1 MQVQQLPKKTVLFIS
16 VPGNTDE
23 NTLTSITKVLIN
35 TIVLCAMMFIWHVVM
50 VSLDRNIIGLFI
62 NLLTII
68 GVFLCAILG
77 ITQKNI
83 ALIKMLS
90 CCSFYMV
97 GNIVLG
103 IFWVLLISNGRYQRC
118 LDCQRTGQE
127 ECRSDQNN
135 ANSDIL
141 DTTDCDQYQIGRIG
155 SAIYYLVMAFICL
168 LLFIGLG
175 TFSCQLCTT
184 NSNYFER
191 KISPIGQQQYY
202 FQSGPTIVATQPMV
216 IAGQPIIAYRQPTMV
231 SGQRTIVSSGQRTI
245 VSSGQP
251 TIVSSEQPT
260 IIDNNALPPPFE
272 PTIVSA
278 SISVQSQQFTNGNK
292 GTSSNI

>member
-23 NTLTSITKVLIN
+23 NTLTSITTVLIN

-50 VSLDRNIIGLFI
+50 VSLDRTTIVGLFI
-62 NLLTII
+62 NLLTIL

-83 ALIKMLS
+83 TLIKMLS

-103 IFWVLLISNGRYQRC
+103 IFWLLLISDARYQRC

-141 DTTDCDQYQIGRIG
+141 DTTDCSQYEIGRIG

-191 KISPIGQQQYY
+191 KISPIEQQQHYS
-202 FQSGPTIVATQPMV
+202 QSGPMIVATQPSV
-216 IAGQPIIAYRQPTMV
+216 IAGQPIIAYGQPTMV
-231 SGQRTIVSSGQRTI
+231 SGQRTIVSSG
-245 VSSGQP
+245 
-251 TIVSSEQPT
+251 QPT

-272 PTIVSA
+272 PTIASA

>member
-23 NTLTSITKVLIN
+23 NTLTSITTVLIN

-50 VSLDRNIIGLFI
+50 VSLDRTNIVGLFI
-62 NLLTII
+62 NLLTIL

-83 ALIKMLS
+83 TLIKMLS

-103 IFWVLLISNGRYQRC
+103 IFWLLLISDARYQRC

-141 DTTDCDQYQIGRIG
+141 DTTDCSQYEIGRIG
-155 SAIYYLVMAFICL
+155 GAIYDLVMAFICL

-191 KISPIGQQQYY
+191 KISPIGQQQHYS
-202 FQSGPTIVATQPMV
+202 QSGPMIVATQPSV
-216 IAGQPIIAYRQPTMV
+216 IAGQPIIVYGQPTMV
-231 SGQRTIVSSGQRTI
+231 SGQRTI

-251 TIVSSEQPT
+251 TIVSSGQPT

-272 PTIVSA
+272 PTIASA

>member
-1 MQVQQLPKKTVLFIS
+1 
-16 VPGNTDE
+16 
-23 NTLTSITKVLIN
+23 
-35 TIVLCAMMFIWHVVM
+35 MMFIWHVVM

-135 ANSDIL
+135 ANSGIL

-191 KISPIGQQQYY
+191 KISPIGQQQHYS
-202 FQSGPTIVATQPMV
+202 QSGPMIVATQPSV
-216 IAGQPIIAYRQPTMV
+216 IAGQPIIAYGQPTMV
-231 SGQRTIVSSGQRTI
+231 SGQRTI

-251 TIVSSEQPT
+251 TIVSSGQPT

-272 PTIVSA
+272 PTIASA

>member
-23 NTLTSITKVLIN
+23 NTLTSITTVLIN

-50 VSLDRNIIGLFI
+50 VSLDRTTIVGLFI
-62 NLLTII
+62 NVLTIL

-83 ALIKMLS
+83 TLIKMLS

-103 IFWVLLISNGRYQRC
+103 IFWLLLISDARYQRC

-141 DTTDCDQYQIGRIG
+141 DTTDCSQYEIGRIG
-155 SAIYYLVMAFICL
+155 GAIYDLVMAFICL

-216 IAGQPIIAYRQPTMV
+216 IAGQPIIAYGQPTMV
-231 SGQRTIVSSGQRTI
+231 SGQRTIVSSG
-245 VSSGQP
+245 
-251 TIVSSEQPT
+251 QPT

-272 PTIVSA
+272 PTIASA

>member
-50 VSLDRNIIGLFI
+50 VSLDRTNIVGLFI

-141 DTTDCDQYQIGRIG
+141 DTTDCSQYEIGRIG
-155 SAIYYLVMAFICL
+155 GAIYDLVMAFICL

-216 IAGQPIIAYRQPTMV
+216 IAGQPIIAYGQPTMV
-231 SGQRTIVSSGQRTI
+231 SGQRTIVSSGQ
-245 VSSGQP
+245 
-251 TIVSSEQPT
+251 PT

-272 PTIVSA
+272 PSIASA

>member
-50 VSLDRNIIGLFI
+50 VSLDRTNIVGLFI
-62 NLLTII
+62 NLLTIL

-103 IFWVLLISNGRYQRC
+103 IFWLLLISDARYQRC

-141 DTTDCDQYQIGRIG
+141 DTTDCSRYEIGRIG
-155 SAIYYLVMAFICL
+155 GAIYDLVMAFICL

-231 SGQRTIVSSGQRTI
+231 SGQRTIVSSGQ
-245 VSSGQP
+245 
-251 TIVSSEQPT
+251 PT